1 MLNSNKK
8 VILYLNAYVM
18 GYTISTLE
26 ELCKSGYEIHIVY
39 FDHIEHFDKKKLF
52 SYIINTNFKI
62 LFYKRSEFNSKKI
75 KDLVNLIKPTIT
87 VVSGWMDLDYLKV
100 ANSLRKNNQK
110 VVLALD
116 TQWRNKPK
124 QKLLALITSKL
135 LLRRFFSNAWIP
147 GYYQFEYAKKLG
159 FKNNEIINNLY
170 CADVKKFHLSK
181 KKKDFSSLKTL
192 LFVGRLEK
200 IKGLNLLLKAWISIK
215 DKKNWKLKI
224 IGNGSLV
231 ESIPKDNLSIEH
243 IKFLDPEEL
252 SIEMNSCHAFILPS
266 IFEPFSLV
274 VHEACLCGLPI
285 ITTNRNGS
293 TNYFL
298 INNFNGFLIDIEK
311 DPLKNI
317 IFALSKLLNLDE
329 NDLKRF
335 SARSK
340 ELSERITPET
350 SANNL
355 VSIIDN

>member
-1 MLNSNKK
+1 
-8 VILYLNAYVM
+8 M

-181 KKKDFSSLKTL
+181 KKK
-192 LFVGRLEK
+192 
-200 IKGLNLLLKAWISIK
+200 
-215 DKKNWKLKI
+215 
-224 IGNGSLV
+224 
-231 ESIPKDNLSIEH
+231 
-243 IKFLDPEEL
+243 
-252 SIEMNSCHAFILPS
+252 
-266 IFEPFSLV
+266 
-274 VHEACLCGLPI
+274 
-285 ITTNRNGS
+285 
-293 TNYFL
+293 
-298 INNFNGFLIDIEK
+298 NFF
-311 DPLKNI
+311 
-317 IFALSKLLNLDE
+317 
-329 NDLKRF
+329 
-335 SARSK
+335 
-340 ELSERITPET
+340 
-350 SANNL
+350 
-355 VSIIDN
+355 